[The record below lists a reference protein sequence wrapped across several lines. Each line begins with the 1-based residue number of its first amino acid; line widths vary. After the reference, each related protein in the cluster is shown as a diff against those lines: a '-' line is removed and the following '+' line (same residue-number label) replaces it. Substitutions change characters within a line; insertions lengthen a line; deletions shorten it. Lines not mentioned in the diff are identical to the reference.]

1 MNLQQKQGFYNSLIL
16 YAGTALGFF
25 NLVILFQ
32 RVLTIEEIGFFA
44 LMNTISLLYAQ
55 IASVGINNIILKYFP
70 YYRSDD
76 KHHGGFVTFVIL
88 WCAGSFALFTLL
100 FFLFKD
106 SIIAHYGNDPRSA
119 LLVKYFYF
127 LAPLA
132 FLTMTY
138 TVIESMAITIFKNIL
153 SSFLREVLLRVFTLV
168 GVLLIAASLISY
180 HDFLNIYLLANAV
193 AIFVLWLNI
202 FKGNDFKIGKLS
214 SPLVKQR
221 GEFVKYGFFTL
232 LSSTSF
238 VLIQNLDVL
247 SLSAITKDLKLIGIY
262 NTFFAIAMVIS
273 LPAKALSRT
282 SVQIISQAWATNDLP
297 KIDKIYYKTSVV
309 QMLFG
314 CFLFVGL
321 IVNSHFIMVLLHK
334 PEYTGYFDVFI
345 VVGLGFLADMTGGV
359 NGYIIN
365 LSKHYKLTTY
375 FIVAAVI
382 FCGIVNW
389 VLIPKF
395 GMMGAAIAYALS
407 MFILNFMYWLYV
419 KLKFKLQP
427 FKKAHLL
434 IILISVIA
442 LVAGKLLPSI
452 NNFWIDMLLRS
463 SIVLVIYAMLTYFF
477 EISDDINA
485 LFNKVLKRNKPY

>member
-1 MNLQQKQGFYNSLIL
+1 MNLLQKQGFYNSLIL

-55 IASVGINNIILKYFP
+55 VASVGINNIILKYFP

-76 KHHGGFVTFVIL
+76 KRHGGFVTFVIL
-88 WCAGSFALFTLL
+88 WCAGNFALFTLL
-100 FFLFKD
+100 FFLFKN
-106 SIIAHYGNDPRSA
+106 SIIAHYGNDSRSA

-132 FLTMTY
+132 FLTMVY
-138 TVIESMAITIFKNIL
+138 TVIESMAITIFKNVL
-153 SSFLREVLLRVFTLV
+153 SSFLREVLLRVFTLI
-168 GVLLIAASLISY
+168 GVLLIAASLINY
-180 HDFLNIYLLANAV
+180 QFFLNIYLLANAV
-193 AIFVLWLNI
+193 AIIVLWFNI

-214 SPLVKQR
+214 TPLVKQK

-321 IVNSHFIMVLLHK
+321 IVNSNFIMVLLHK
-334 PEYTGYFDVFI
+334 PEYTNFFNVFI

-375 FIVAAVI
+375 FIVASVI

-419 KLKFKLQP
+419 KVKFNLQP
-427 FKKAHLL
+427 FKKTHLL

-442 LVAGKLLPSI
+442 LIAGKFLPTM
-452 NNFWIDMLLRS
+452 NNFWVDVSLRS
-463 SIVLVIYAMLTYFF
+463 CIVLVIYVMLTYFF
-477 EISDDINA
+477 EISDDINT
-485 LFNKVLKRNKPY
+485 LFNKVIKRN